1 MQMVGSLCCGIKD
14 GEGTG
19 LSDWFV
25 VFEPHLQNIT
35 LPPRPPPC
43 PHTSLNPI
51 AMQGNEA
58 PREVAAG
65 PALPVESGERGREG
79 AVAVSIAEPVGAE
92 MARNVV

>member
-1 MQMVGSLCCGIKD
+1 
-14 GEGTG
+14 
-19 LSDWFV
+19 
-25 VFEPHLQNIT
+25 
-35 LPPRPPPC
+35 
-43 PHTSLNPI
+43 
-51 AMQGNEA
+51 MQGNEA